1 MNKPEATAPECSE
14 ADPVLEAID
23 IEKTFRRPGA
33 PELTILRGLSLSVPK
48 AGSLVICGA
57 SGSGKTT
64 LLNLLG
70 GLDRPTRGQIRWA
83 GEDVSGWSRRKLA
96 RSRNRQVAFVFQGY
110 HLLPELDVLEN
121 VLLPGWIR
129 RSEDRA
135 KAESILERVGL
146 ADRLEHRPF
155 ELSGGEQ
162 QRVAVARALYQ
173 NPQVILADEPTGN
186 LDRLNS
192 RKVVDLLRTLC
203 AEHKKALLLVTHDFS
218 IAAGIGE
225 IRHLVDGALCH
236 DTNP

>member
-1 MNKPEATAPECSE
+1 MNNPSVIDPERPDTV
-14 ADPVLEAID
+14 PVLEAVGL
-23 IEKTFRRPGA
+23 EKTFRRPGA
-33 PELTILRGLSLSVPK
+33 PELTILSDLSLAVPR

-70 GLDRPTRGQIRWA
+70 GLDRPTRGEIRWS
-83 GEDVSGWSRRKLA
+83 GEDVSGWSRRKRA
-96 RSRNRQVAFVFQGY
+96 RARNRQVAYVFQGY

-121 VLLPGWIR
+121 VLLARWIR
-129 RSEDRA
+129 RAEDRSL
-135 KAESILERVGL
+135 AESILDRVGL
-146 ADRLEHRPF
+146 ADRLQHRPF

-186 LDRLNS
+186 LDRQNS

-203 AEHKKALLLVTHDFS
+203 VEEGKALLLVTHDFS
-218 IAAGIGE
+218 IAAGIGKVCS
-225 IRHLVDGALCH
+225 LVDGKLE
-236 DTNP
+236 DGGLK